1 MKKNRIF
8 FLTAICSLLGI
19 YSCTENTE
27 YNPARIPSNSQAFFA
42 KDTKNEINLEL
53 NQSSFDIDILR
64 TLTDK
69 SLTVDIELNDTS
81 NIFTAPSTITFDK
94 DKDSTQITISFDF
107 DKITADNNYE
117 ISFKITS
124 ADTSEYAPNT
134 LSVIVKY
141 APWTNWYSTLDSWTK
156 AGYKASDWVL
166 SQKDSTC
173 SYTYSQLF
181 SRIDEGLLISYRQS
195 LQNSNKGQ
203 FRIHNLIDVNL
214 GVDLFIDYDRSKK
227 TNNCTFDE
235 TSINYEGIYV
245 MPAVEFFRVYGP
257 ARTEAGRENMDLN
270 YDDSP
275 LSYDPNTGSFIL
287 NVIYH
292 AGIGYYGYTGPEL
305 CQVDGFTQYD
315 YSVKINYLGSYQN
328 DLNNSMGAVVSLQ
341 KGKDVSLFRY
351 NIFNRELSDAQID
364 SVGHEIDYLLTASFE
379 SSKDAQRGFV
389 LPTDGDYTVVSVSY
403 NENGDS
409 VGINSLSFYYNPPML
424 WKSLGYCNYTDG
436 LLIYTWTEDE
446 TLISTYSVEIQEST
460 IYPNIYR
467 LKNPYGAGY
476 PYNSPGDYSEDNTY
490 IVIDASDPD
499 NVFIPEQKMGINRGD
514 GEMSVA
520 TQSYGL
526 LSNDSIT
533 FPINGL
539 AIDLGGDKWYD
550 SNQLGEFCVDLKN
563 ISAQPSQ
570 LKKSPM
576 YKSYT
581 PVINKKR
588 VNSNRKIEIN
598 SVSTKKTFNVSNE
611 TANSLRHIIR

>member
-19 YSCTENTE
+19 YSCTEDTE

-94 DKDSTQITISFDF
+94 DKDSAQITISFDF

-173 SYTYSQLF
+173 SFTYSLYT
-181 SRIDEGLLISYRQS
+181 SGTDEKLPIQFRQS
-195 LQNSNKGQ
+195 LQNPNKGQ
-203 FRIHNLIDVNL
+203 FRIQHWFYD
-214 GVDLFIDYDRSKK
+214 VDLIIDYDK
-227 TNNCTFDE
+227 TKAVNNCTFSD
-235 TSINYEGIYV
+235 TYTGYSNIYV
-245 MPAVEFFRVYGP
+245 MPAVAFFEVFGP
-257 ARTEAGRENMDLN
+257 DRIAAGRTNLN
-270 YDDSP
+270 LTYADSP
-275 LSYDPNTGSFIL
+275 LTYDKDNGNFVL
-287 NVIYH
+287 NIVYH
-292 AGIGYYGYTGPEL
+292 AGIGYYGCGPEY

-364 SVGHEIDYLLTASFE
+364 SVGHEIDYLLTESFE
-379 SSKDAQRGFV
+379 SSTDAQRGFV